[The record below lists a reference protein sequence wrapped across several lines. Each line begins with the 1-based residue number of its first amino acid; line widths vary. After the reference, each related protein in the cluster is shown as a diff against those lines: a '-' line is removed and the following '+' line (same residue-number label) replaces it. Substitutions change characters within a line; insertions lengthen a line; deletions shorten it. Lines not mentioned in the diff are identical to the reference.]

1 VNVMLDNVIT
11 LPTPRI
17 EPALDC
23 AGWYVLR
30 GSHGWLC
37 GDRRQ
42 ALAEFRDLV
51 DIERR
56 RA

>member
-1 VNVMLDNVIT
+1 VNVMLDNI
-11 LPTPRI
+11 I
-17 EPALDC
+17 N
-23 AGWYVLR
+23 
-30 GSHGWLC
+30 GWLC

-51 DIERR
+51 DTEQG